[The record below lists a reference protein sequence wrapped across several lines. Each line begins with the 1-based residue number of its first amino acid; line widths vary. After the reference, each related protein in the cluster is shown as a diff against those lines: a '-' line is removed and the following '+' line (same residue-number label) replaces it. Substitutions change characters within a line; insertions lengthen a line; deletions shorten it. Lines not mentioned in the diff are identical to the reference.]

1 MPKINLTGKPTSEQV
16 RILRDYIDRRGQHE
30 NQGSVKLSQVLC
42 RFKHKALINDK
53 EKAAHFRKLLRI
65 AEKKERFLTGGENT
79 PQFDHST

>member
-16 RILRDYIDRRGQHE
+16 RILRDYVDRRGQHQH
-30 NQGSVKLSQVLC
+30 QGPVKLPQVLA

-65 AEKKERFLTGGENT
+65 AEKKERFLSGGETT
-79 PQFDHST
+79 PFIESTY